1 MDMRES
7 RFWLWGYTLDTVP
20 GTAFFVPGETRCSL
34 ETAARYLGCD
44 GVFWMNGLHDL
55 EALDDRRLELLKE
68 FPSVVCG
75 LTHIE
80 TNGPGKGGWKMLYKE
95 AAARVAALAKR
106 HPNVKGAIIDD
117 FLHPEGPSRDMTPA
131 ELHEVNA
138 ILKADNPAL
147 QLYVVYYHTTQSPA
161 QLLPFRDDFDGLTTW
176 AWNSMTDFWNSLY
189 GKELRELRQLY
200 PNKRLIQGLFLNAY
214 GDLGDNAPQPM
225 DQLELQCE
233 RISPMLDEGVV
244 DGWCALQSGHLGR
257 ESHRRQVQFLKDYW
271 EWYRG
276 TRTVR

>member
-1 MDMRES
+1 MES
-7 RFWLWGYTLDTVP
+7 MESKFWLWGYTLETIP

-34 ETAARYLGCD
+34 ETAAHYLGCD

-55 EALDDRRLELLKE
+55 DAFNDRHMKLLKE
-68 FPSVVCG
+68 FPSVICG

-80 TNGPGKGGWKMLYKE
+80 TNGPGKGGWRMLYKE

-106 HPNVKGAIIDD
+106 YPNIKGAIIDD
-117 FLHPEGPSRDMTPA
+117 FLHVEGPSRDMTPD

-138 ILKADNPAL
+138 VLKADDPSL
-147 QLYVVYYHTTQSPA
+147 MLYVVHYHVTQAPG
-161 QLLPFRDDFDGLTTW
+161 QLIPFQEDFDGMTTW
-176 AWNSMTDFWNSLY
+176 AWNSTNDFWNSLY
-189 GKELRELRQLY
+189 EKEIREMRQLY
-200 PNKRLIQGLFLNAY
+200 PNKRVIQGLFLNAY
-214 GDLGDNAPQPM
+214 GDLGDNAAQPM

-244 DGWCALQSGHLGR
+244 DGWCALQNGHLCR
-257 ESHRRQVQFLKDYW
+257 ESHRRQVMFLKAYW